1 MELQTYMVAVV
12 YKVNVL
18 LFISLYVGSVSTH
31 SNQPIINIKLKIM
44 RTTTYYYNADGQQI
58 KTHSGEPRNASVFER
73 NSADAVRIFIGSNV
87 FKKVNGHWIGELY
100 RNSNGYQRE
109 VLERKQTQIHR
120 VIEQVSEQYA
130 LSLIE
135 AEAASLMTD
144 ARNAIRWCRQEDEND
159 PDGRYWL
166 NAYAGAEVY
175 RLIVQNGRIVGSIPG
190 GYHNSR
196 PLDSSVEAWKHALEA
211 AIAEKVTGEY
221 RLLKAD
227 GSGTYFYLRNHDDAQ
242 YLSVNEY
249 DVPSVHGG
257 THHNVE
263 VK

>member
-1 MELQTYMVAVV
+1 
-12 YKVNVL
+12 
-18 LFISLYVGSVSTH
+18 
-31 SNQPIINIKLKIM
+31 M
-44 RTTTYYYNADGQQI
+44 RTTTYYYNAEGKQV
-58 KTHSGEPRNASVFER
+58 KAHSGEPRNASVFER
-73 NSADAVRIFIGSNV
+73 NSADAFRIFIGSKV
-87 FKKVNGHWIGELY
+87 FKKVNGRWVGEIY
-100 RNSNGYQRE
+100 RNSNGYYRE
-109 VLERKQTQIHR
+109 VLERKQTQMHR
-120 VIEQVSEQYA
+120 VVEQVRENEA
-130 LSLIE
+130 ISLIE
-135 AEAASLMTD
+135 AESAQLMTA
-144 ARNAIRWCRQEDEND
+144 AREAIRWCRKEDDND
-159 PDGRYWL
+159 PEGRYWL

-196 PLDSSVEAWKHALEA
+196 PLISNIEAWMQALTS

-249 DVPSVHGG
+249 DVPSVNGV
-257 THHNVE
+257 THHNIE

>member
-1 MELQTYMVAVV
+1 MVAVV

-44 RTTTYYYNADGQQI
+44 RTTTYYYNDDGKQI
-58 KTHSGEPRNASVFER
+58 KKHSGEPRNASVFES
-73 NSADAVRIFIGSNV
+73 NSADAVRIVIGSKV
-87 FKKVNGHWIGELY
+87 FKKVNGRWIGELY
-100 RNSNGYQRE
+100 RNSNGYYRE
-109 VLERKQTQIHR
+109 VLERKHTMMHR
-120 VIEQVSEQYA
+120 VVEQVSEQDA

-135 AEAASLMTD
+135 VEADSLLTD

-159 PDGRYWL
+159 PEGRYWL
-166 NAYAGAEVY
+166 NAYAGCEPY

-196 PLDSSVEAWKHALEA
+196 PLNSNIEAWMQALTS

-221 RLLKAD
+221 RLIKAD
-227 GSGTYFYLRNHDDAQ
+227 GSGTCFYIRNHEDAQ
-242 YLSVNEY
+242 YISVKEY
-249 DVPSVHGG
+249 DVPSVYGG
-257 THHNVE
+257 THHNIE

>member
-1 MELQTYMVAVV
+1 
-12 YKVNVL
+12 
-18 LFISLYVGSVSTH
+18 
-31 SNQPIINIKLKIM
+31 M
-44 RTTTYYYNADGQQI
+44 RTTTYYYNEDGKKI
-58 KTHSGEPRNASVFER
+58 KAHSGEPRNATVFEK
-73 NSADAVRIFIGSNV
+73 NSTDAVRIEICTTYGCIKV
-87 FKKVNGHWIGELY
+87 FNKVNGRWLGKVY
-100 RNSNGYQRE
+100 RSSNGYHRE
-109 VLERKQTQIHR
+109 VIERKQTQMHR
-120 VIEQVSEQYA
+120 VVEQVSEQDA

-135 AEAASLMTD
+135 AEVDSLMPA
-144 ARNAIRWCRQEDEND
+144 ARNAVRWCSPEDEKD

-196 PLDSSVEAWKHALEA
+196 PLHSNIEAWMQALTS

-227 GSGTYFYLRNHDDAQ
+227 GSGTYFYLRNHEDAQ
-242 YLSVNEY
+242 YLSVKEY
-249 DVPSVHGG
+249 DVPSVNGG
-257 THHNVE
+257 NHHNIE

>member
-1 MELQTYMVAVV
+1 
-12 YKVNVL
+12 
-18 LFISLYVGSVSTH
+18 
-31 SNQPIINIKLKIM
+31 M
-44 RTTTYYYNADGQQI
+44 RTTTYYYNAEGKQV
-58 KTHSGEPRNASVFER
+58 KAHSGEPRNASVFER
-73 NSADAVRIFIGSNV
+73 NSADAVRIFIGSKV
-87 FKKVNGHWIGELY
+87 FNKVNGRWVGEIY
-100 RNSNGYQRE
+100 RSSNGYHRE
-109 VLERKQTQIHR
+109 VLERKQTLMHR
-120 VIEQVSEQYA
+120 VVEQVSEQEA

-135 AEAASLMTD
+135 AEAASLMTA
-144 ARNAIRWCRQEDEND
+144 AREAVRWCRQEDEND

-196 PLDSSVEAWKHALEA
+196 PLNSNAGAWMQALEA

-221 RLLKAD
+221 HLIKAD
-227 GSGTYFYLRNHDDAQ
+227 GSGTYFYLRNQEDAQ

-249 DVPSVHGG
+249 DVPSAQGG
-257 THHNVE
+257 THHNIE